1 MARSVE
7 RIGNYGYAKLIEAV
21 VRGRSLSNSIPIVS
35 IQMIQSVYL
44 KCWAIGSLFVAT
56 AVFASGY
63 CPAGEF
69 NPTHNIG
76 DQVAG
81 WSKLPGTDGREHSM
95 EDLKNYEVLVVV
107 FTCNSCPYA
116 VDYEE
121 RINSM
126 SKKYAESKIS
136 AAVVAINSNKVEAD
150 LPPAMKKRAEE
161 KQFSFPYLFDESQE
175 VCKQFGAVRTPE
187 FFVLNQERRIVYMG
201 ALDNNTN
208 PALVTKKYVEEAVT
222 ASLKGEKVA
231 AAETA
236 PVGCLIRFDRRR
248 SRE

>member
-1 MARSVE
+1 
-7 RIGNYGYAKLIEAV
+7 
-21 VRGRSLSNSIPIVS
+21 
-35 IQMIQSVYL
+35 MIQSCYL
-44 KCWAIGSLFVAT
+44 TRRAVGNALVAIAFFV
-56 AVFASGY
+56 SGY

-95 EDLKNYEVLVVV
+95 EDLKNRDVLVVV

-116 VDYEE
+116 VDYED
-121 RINSM
+121 RINSL
-126 SKKYAESKIS
+126 SKMFVESKIN

-150 LPPAMKKRAEE
+150 LPPAMKKRSEE
-161 KQFSFPYLFDESQE
+161 KRFSFAYLFDESQE

-187 FFVLNQERRIVYMG
+187 FFVLNRERRIVYMG

-208 PALVTKKYVEEAVT
+208 PAMVTKKYVEEAVT
-222 ASLKGEKVA
+222 ATLKGEKVA
-231 AAETA
+231 TAETA

-248 SRE
+248 SRD